1 MNTRTWTGP
10 LESGDFPD
18 QLRARVITPGAE
30 PHVHGYDVER
40 DLAHHY
46 RFTDLMFLLL
56 TGELPKS
63 EALAGLE
70 VALCFFSPV
79 SVAHASTHASVLS
92 RLCGASTSSTIGV
105 SATALAEQARVTLAE
120 HDELLRWNPAASEP
134 LPARY
139 VASDDAELAS
149 VRRLQ
154 AALAKTGLVVPGLD
168 QRPTRNAALLLV
180 LRACGLKRK
189 EQMELVLVLARL
201 PAALSEAFA
210 ERATN
215 FANYPINLPAFSYE
229 EPA

>member
-1 MNTRTWTGP
+1 MNARNWTGP

-18 QLRARVITPGAE
+18 QLRARVISPGAE
-30 PHVHGYDVER
+30 PRVHGYDVER
-40 DLAHHY
+40 DLAQHY
-46 RFTDLMFLLL
+46 RFTDVLLLLL
-56 TGELPKS
+56 TGELPS
-63 EALAGLE
+63 NGALAGLE
-70 VALCFFSPV
+70 VALCFFAPV

-120 HDELLRWNPAASEP
+120 HDELLRWSADDP

-139 VASDDAELAS
+139 VATDDANVGS
-149 VRRLQ
+149 VQRLK
-154 AALAKTGLVVPGLD
+154 AALEKTGLVVPGLE
-168 QRPTRNAALLLV
+168 QGPTRNAALILL

-189 EQMELVLVLARL
+189 EQMESLLVLARL

-229 EPA
+229 EPT